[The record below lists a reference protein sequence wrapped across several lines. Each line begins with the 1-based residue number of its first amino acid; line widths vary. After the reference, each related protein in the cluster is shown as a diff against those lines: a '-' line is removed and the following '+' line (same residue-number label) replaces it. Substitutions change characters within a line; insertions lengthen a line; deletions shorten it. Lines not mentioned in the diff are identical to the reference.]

1 MKLLRF
7 LEFFLSNIQILLK
20 TKPKISKEIITGKF
34 LTKCKS
40 SHKFEVVSRFLI
52 GFHHFVRLQ
61 IFRFYN
67 WLCEFPQFQFL
78 ERILN
83 WVQKN
88 FTFKTKENSWRILYS
103 YQFRKSREGFMV
115 VILVMAIGTAS
126 FYTATEFGERSLG
139 ERRIAQ
145 ADADGFRAL
154 LLAKAGFQG
163 ALGALKKI
171 PEEYLYKSGIALN
184 PPPLPLGGGTV
195 YYKISSEDGKINLNS
210 LLNQDDNQQNLRS
223 VEMLSRLFDHFGI
236 KREKI
241 FPIFD
246 WMDTDLQ
253 ETGGGAEDGYYSSL
267 KPPRKNKNSFMYS
280 ISELVSVK
288 GFDRATVYGSLKPA
302 DFDQKYSKAFQS
314 EEERALIGD
323 SDFVL
328 ANNVTAYIPSG
339 QNSDDR
345 INLNG
350 APYFV
355 LMSLSDFMTK
365 QAAMRILKFKLEQGG
380 FIKELKDLEK
390 FQEFQIPTSGGLTLY
405 KELAG
410 EGTEVSGGRVKT
422 KGEIFRIVAVGQ
434 VGKTIRRITGIF
446 DLTNN
451 QMLYYMED

>member
-1 MKLLRF
+1 MENLKYKL
-7 LEFFLSNIQILLK
+7 
-20 TKPKISKEIITGKF
+20 
-34 LTKCKS
+34 S
-40 SHKFEVVSRFLI
+40 S
-52 GFHHFVRLQ
+52 
-61 IFRFYN
+61 FRG
-67 WLCEFPQFQFL
+67 L
-78 ERILN
+78 
-83 WVQKN
+83 
-88 FTFKTKENSWRILYS
+88 
-103 YQFRKSREGFMV
+103 RKSREGFMV

-126 FYTATEFGERSLG
+126 FYTATEFAQRAGGELN
-139 ERRIAQ
+139 IAYS
-145 ADADGFRAL
+145 DANGFRAL

-184 PPPLPLGGGTV
+184 PPPLPMGGGTI
-195 YYKISSEDGKINLNS
+195 YYKISSEDGKINLNT
-210 LLNQDDNQQNLRS
+210 LLNQDDNQQNARA
-223 VEMLSRLFDHFGI
+223 VEMVSRLFDKLGI

-280 ISELVSVK
+280 VSELVSVK
-288 GFDRATVYGSLKPA
+288 GFDRGLVYGSLKPA
-302 DFDQKYSKAFQS
+302 DYQEKYSNAFQS
-314 EEERALIGD
+314 EEEKALIGD

-328 ANNVTAYIPSG
+328 ANNITAYIPSG

-345 INLNG
+345 INLNA

-380 FIKELKDLEK
+380 FIKELKDIEK
-390 FQEFQIPTSGGLTLY
+390 FQEFQVPTAGGLTLY

-410 EGTEVSGGRVKT
+410 EGTDVSGGRIKT

-446 DLTNN
+446 DLTNST
-451 QMLYYMED
+451 MLYYMED

>member
-1 MKLLRF
+1 MKRSRF
-7 LEFFLSNIQILLK
+7 REFFLNNIQILLNSIR
-20 TKPKISKEIITGKF
+20 KITF
-34 LTKCKS
+34 LNTRKNIPR
-40 SHKFEVVSRFLI
+40 VS
-52 GFHHFVRLQ
+52 
-61 IFRFYN
+61 
-67 WLCEFPQFQFL
+67 
-78 ERILN
+78 
-83 WVQKN
+83 
-88 FTFKTKENSWRILYS
+88 FTFKIRTGHKMILLRRNIHK
-103 YQFRKSREGFMV
+103 FKKGFMV

-126 FYTATEFGERSLG
+126 FYTATEFGELSLG
-139 ERRIAQ
+139 ELRVAQ
-145 ADADGFRAL
+145 ANADGFRAL

-184 PPPLPLGGGTV
+184 PPPLPLGGGTI

-223 VEMLSRLFDHFGI
+223 VEMLSRLFDQFGI
-236 KREKI
+236 KREKL

-246 WMDTDLQ
+246 WLDTDLQ
-253 ETGGGAEDGYYSSL
+253 EVGGGAEDGYYSSL

-280 ISELVSVK
+280 LSELVSVK
-288 GFDRATVYGSLKPA
+288 GFDRETVYGSLKPP

-314 EEERALIGD
+314 DEERALIGD

-339 QNSDDR
+339 QSSDDR

-365 QAAMRILKFKLEQGG
+365 QAAMRILKFKLERGG

-390 FQEFQIPTSGGLTLY
+390 FQEFQIPTAGGLTLY

-410 EGTEVSGGRVKT
+410 EGTDVSGGRVKT

-434 VGKTIRRITGIF
+434 VKNTVRRITGIF

>member
-1 MKLLRF
+1 MKRSRF
-7 LEFFLSNIQILLK
+7 REFFLNNIQILLNSIR
-20 TKPKISKEIITGKF
+20 KITF
-34 LTKCKS
+34 LNTRKNIPR
-40 SHKFEVVSRFLI
+40 VS
-52 GFHHFVRLQ
+52 
-61 IFRFYN
+61 
-67 WLCEFPQFQFL
+67 
-78 ERILN
+78 
-83 WVQKN
+83 
-88 FTFKTKENSWRILYS
+88 FTFKIRTGHKMILLRRNIHK
-103 YQFRKSREGFMV
+103 FKKGFMV

-126 FYTATEFGERSLG
+126 FYTATEFGELSLG
-139 ERRIAQ
+139 ELRVAQ
-145 ADADGFRAL
+145 ANADGFRAL

-184 PPPLPLGGGTV
+184 PPPLPLGGGTI

-210 LLNQDDNQQNLRS
+210 LLNQDGNQQNLRS
-223 VEMLSRLFDHFGI
+223 VEMLSRLFDQFGI
-236 KREKI
+236 KREKL

-246 WMDTDLQ
+246 WLDTDLQ
-253 ETGGGAEDGYYSSL
+253 EVGGGAEDGYYSSL

-280 ISELVSVK
+280 LSELVSVK
-288 GFDRATVYGSLKPA
+288 GFDRETVYGSLKPP

-314 EEERALIGD
+314 DEERALIGD

-339 QNSDDR
+339 QSSDDR

-365 QAAMRILKFKLEQGG
+365 QAAMRILKFKLERGG

-390 FQEFQIPTSGGLTLY
+390 FQEFQIPTAGGLTLY

-410 EGTEVSGGRVKT
+410 EGTDVSGGRVKT

-434 VGKTIRRITGIF
+434 VKNTVRRITGIF

>member
-1 MKLLRF
+1 MR
-7 LEFFLSNIQILLK
+7 IQSDDRE
-20 TKPKISKEIITGKF
+20 TSVVRNSPHPK
-34 LTKCKS
+34 
-40 SHKFEVVSRFLI
+40 
-52 GFHHFVRLQ
+52 
-61 IFRFYN
+61 
-67 WLCEFPQFQFL
+67 
-78 ERILN
+78 
-83 WVQKN
+83 
-88 FTFKTKENSWRILYS
+88 
-103 YQFRKSREGFMV
+103 RKSKQGFMV

-126 FYTATEFGERSLG
+126 FYTATEFGERALG

-184 PPPLPLGGGTV
+184 PPPLPMGGGTI

-223 VEMLSRLFDHFGI
+223 VEMISRLFDKLGI
-236 KREKI
+236 KREKL

-253 ETGGGAEDGYYSSL
+253 ETGGGAEDAYYASL

-280 ISELVSVK
+280 LSELVSIK
-288 GFDRATVYGSLKPA
+288 GFDRDTVYGSLKPA
-302 DFDQKYSKAFQS
+302 DYDQKYSNAFQS
-314 EEERALIGD
+314 EEEKALIGD
-323 SDFVL
+323 NDFVL
-328 ANNVTAYIPSG
+328 ANNVTAYIPAG

-345 INLNG
+345 INLNA

-380 FIKELKDLEK
+380 YIKELKDIEK
-390 FQEFQIPTSGGLTLY
+390 FQEFQIPTAGGLTLY

-410 EGTEVSGGRVKT
+410 EGTDVSGGRVKT
-422 KGEIFRIVAVGQ
+422 KGEVFRIVAVGQ

-451 QMLYYMED
+451 VMLYYMED

>member
-1 MKLLRF
+1 MKRSRF
-7 LEFFLSNIQILLK
+7 REFFLNNIQILLNSIRRVTFLNTRK
-20 TKPKISKEIITGKF
+20 NISR
-34 LTKCKS
+34 
-40 SHKFEVVSRFLI
+40 VS
-52 GFHHFVRLQ
+52 
-61 IFRFYN
+61 
-67 WLCEFPQFQFL
+67 
-78 ERILN
+78 
-83 WVQKN
+83 
-88 FTFKTKENSWRILYS
+88 FTFKIRTGHKMILLRRNI
-103 YQFRKSREGFMV
+103 RKFKKGFMV

-126 FYTATEFGERSLG
+126 FYTATEFGELSLG
-139 ERRIAQ
+139 ELRVAQ
-145 ADADGFRAL
+145 ANADGFRAL

-184 PPPLPLGGGTV
+184 PPPLPLGGGTI

-223 VEMLSRLFDHFGI
+223 VEMLSRLFDQFGI
-236 KREKI
+236 KREKL

-246 WMDTDLQ
+246 WLDTDLQ
-253 ETGGGAEDGYYSSL
+253 EVGGGAEDGYYSSL

-280 ISELVSVK
+280 LSELVSVK
-288 GFDRATVYGSLKPA
+288 GFDRETVYGSLKPP

-314 EEERALIGD
+314 DEERALIGD

-339 QNSDDR
+339 QSSDDR

-365 QAAMRILKFKLEQGG
+365 QAAMRILKFKLERGG

-390 FQEFQIPTSGGLTLY
+390 FQEFQIPTAGGLTLY

-410 EGTEVSGGRVKT
+410 EGTDVSGGRVKT

-434 VGKTIRRITGIF
+434 VKNTVRRITGIF

>member
-1 MKLLRF
+1 MKRSRF
-7 LEFFLSNIQILLK
+7 REFFLNNIQILLNSIR
-20 TKPKISKEIITGKF
+20 KITF
-34 LTKCKS
+34 LNTRKNIPR
-40 SHKFEVVSRFLI
+40 VS
-52 GFHHFVRLQ
+52 
-61 IFRFYN
+61 
-67 WLCEFPQFQFL
+67 
-78 ERILN
+78 
-83 WVQKN
+83 
-88 FTFKTKENSWRILYS
+88 FTFKIRTGHKMILLRRNIHK
-103 YQFRKSREGFMV
+103 FKKGFMV

-126 FYTATEFGERSLG
+126 FYTATEFGELSLG
-139 ERRIAQ
+139 ELRVAQ
-145 ADADGFRAL
+145 ANADGFRAL

-184 PPPLPLGGGTV
+184 PPPLPLGGGTI

-210 LLNQDDNQQNLRS
+210 LLNQDDNQQNLRF
-223 VEMLSRLFDHFGI
+223 VEMLSRLFDQFGI
-236 KREKI
+236 KREKL

-246 WMDTDLQ
+246 WLDTDLQ
-253 ETGGGAEDGYYSSL
+253 EVGGGAEDGYYSSL

-280 ISELVSVK
+280 LSELVSVK
-288 GFDRATVYGSLKPA
+288 GFDRETVYGSLKPP

-314 EEERALIGD
+314 DEERALIGD

-339 QNSDDR
+339 QSSDDR

-365 QAAMRILKFKLEQGG
+365 QAAMRILKFKLERGG

-390 FQEFQIPTSGGLTLY
+390 FQEFQIPTAGGLTLY

-410 EGTEVSGGRVKT
+410 EGTDVSGGRVKT

-434 VGKTIRRITGIF
+434 VKNTVRRITGIF

>member
-1 MKLLRF
+1 MKRSRF
-7 LEFFLSNIQILLK
+7 REFFLNNIQILLNSIR
-20 TKPKISKEIITGKF
+20 KITF
-34 LTKCKS
+34 LNTRKNIPR
-40 SHKFEVVSRFLI
+40 VS
-52 GFHHFVRLQ
+52 
-61 IFRFYN
+61 
-67 WLCEFPQFQFL
+67 
-78 ERILN
+78 
-83 WVQKN
+83 
-88 FTFKTKENSWRILYS
+88 FTFKIRTGHKMILLRRNIHK
-103 YQFRKSREGFMV
+103 FKKGFMV

-126 FYTATEFGERSLG
+126 FYTATEFGELSLG
-139 ERRIAQ
+139 ELRVAQ
-145 ADADGFRAL
+145 ANADGFRAL

-184 PPPLPLGGGTV
+184 PPPLPLGGGTI

-223 VEMLSRLFDHFGI
+223 VEMLSRLFDQFGI
-236 KREKI
+236 KREKL

-246 WMDTDLQ
+246 WLDTDLQ
-253 ETGGGAEDGYYSSL
+253 EVGGGAEDGYYSSL

-280 ISELVSVK
+280 LSELVSVK
-288 GFDRATVYGSLKPA
+288 GFDREMVYGSLKPP

-314 EEERALIGD
+314 DEERALIGD

-339 QNSDDR
+339 QSSDDR

-365 QAAMRILKFKLEQGG
+365 QAAMRILKFKLERGG

-390 FQEFQIPTSGGLTLY
+390 FQEFQIPTAGGLTLY

-410 EGTEVSGGRVKT
+410 EGTDVSGGRVKT

-434 VGKTIRRITGIF
+434 VKNTVRRITGIF

>member
-7 LEFFLSNIQILLK
+7 REFFLSNIQILLK

-184 PPPLPLGGGTV
+184 PPPLPLGGGTI

>member
-1 MKLLRF
+1 MILLRR
-7 LEFFLSNIQILLK
+7 NIR
-20 TKPKISKEIITGKF
+20 KF
-34 LTKCKS
+34 KK
-40 SHKFEVVSRFLI
+40 
-52 GFHHFVRLQ
+52 
-61 IFRFYN
+61 
-67 WLCEFPQFQFL
+67 
-78 ERILN
+78 
-83 WVQKN
+83 
-88 FTFKTKENSWRILYS
+88 
-103 YQFRKSREGFMV
+103 GFMV

-126 FYTATEFGERSLG
+126 FYTATEFGELSLG
-139 ERRIAQ
+139 ELRVAQ
-145 ADADGFRAL
+145 ANADGFRAL

-184 PPPLPLGGGTV
+184 PPPLPLGGGTI

-223 VEMLSRLFDHFGI
+223 VEMLSRLFDQFGI
-236 KREKI
+236 KREKL

-246 WMDTDLQ
+246 WLDTDLQ
-253 ETGGGAEDGYYSSL
+253 EVGGGAEDGYYSSL

-280 ISELVSVK
+280 LSELVSVK
-288 GFDRATVYGSLKPA
+288 GFDRETVYGSLKPP

-314 EEERALIGD
+314 DEERALIGD

-339 QNSDDR
+339 QSSNDR

-365 QAAMRILKFKLEQGG
+365 QAAMRILKFKLERGG

-390 FQEFQIPTSGGLTLY
+390 FQEFQIPTAGGLTLY

-410 EGTEVSGGRVKT
+410 EGTDVSGGRVKT

-434 VGKTIRRITGIF
+434 VKNTVRRITGIF

>member
-1 MKLLRF
+1 MKRSRF
-7 LEFFLSNIQILLK
+7 REFFLNNIQILLNSIRK
-20 TKPKISKEIITGKF
+20 VTFLNTRKNISR
-34 LTKCKS
+34 
-40 SHKFEVVSRFLI
+40 VS
-52 GFHHFVRLQ
+52 
-61 IFRFYN
+61 
-67 WLCEFPQFQFL
+67 
-78 ERILN
+78 
-83 WVQKN
+83 
-88 FTFKTKENSWRILYS
+88 FTFKIRTGYKNRPLLILLRRNI
-103 YQFRKSREGFMV
+103 RKFKKGFMV

-126 FYTATEFGERSLG
+126 FYTATEFGELSLG
-139 ERRIAQ
+139 ELRVAQ
-145 ADADGFRAL
+145 ANADGFRAL

-184 PPPLPLGGGTV
+184 PPPLPLGGGTI

-223 VEMLSRLFDHFGI
+223 VEMLSRLFDQFGI
-236 KREKI
+236 KREKL

-246 WMDTDLQ
+246 WLDTDLQ
-253 ETGGGAEDGYYSSL
+253 EVGGGAEDGYYSSL

-280 ISELVSVK
+280 LSELVSVK
-288 GFDRATVYGSLKPA
+288 GFDRETVYGSLKPP
-302 DFDQKYSKAFQS
+302 DFEQKYSKAFQS
-314 EEERALIGD
+314 DEERALIGD

-339 QNSDDR
+339 QSSDDR

-365 QAAMRILKFKLEQGG
+365 QAAMRILKFKLERGG

-390 FQEFQIPTSGGLTLY
+390 FQEFQIPTAGGLTLY

-410 EGTEVSGGRVKT
+410 EGTDVSGGRVKT

-434 VGKTIRRITGIF
+434 VKNTVRRITGIF

>member
-1 MKLLRF
+1 MILLRR
-7 LEFFLSNIQILLK
+7 NI
-20 TKPKISKEIITGKF
+20 
-34 LTKCKS
+34 
-40 SHKFEVVSRFLI
+40 HKF
-52 GFHHFVRLQ
+52 
-61 IFRFYN
+61 
-67 WLCEFPQFQFL
+67 
-78 ERILN
+78 
-83 WVQKN
+83 K
-88 FTFKTKENSWRILYS
+88 K
-103 YQFRKSREGFMV
+103 GFMV

-126 FYTATEFGERSLG
+126 FYTATEFGELSLG
-139 ERRIAQ
+139 ELRVAQ
-145 ADADGFRAL
+145 ANADGFRAL

-184 PPPLPLGGGTV
+184 PPPLPLGGGTI

-210 LLNQDDNQQNLRS
+210 LLNQDDNQQNLRF
-223 VEMLSRLFDHFGI
+223 VEMLSRLFDQFGI
-236 KREKI
+236 KREKL

-246 WMDTDLQ
+246 WLDTDLQ
-253 ETGGGAEDGYYSSL
+253 EVGGGAEDGYYSSL

-280 ISELVSVK
+280 LSELVSVK
-288 GFDRATVYGSLKPA
+288 GFDRETVYGSLKPP

-314 EEERALIGD
+314 DEERALIGD

-339 QNSDDR
+339 QSSDDR

-365 QAAMRILKFKLEQGG
+365 QAAMRILKFKLERGG

-390 FQEFQIPTSGGLTLY
+390 FQEFQIPTAGGLTLY

-410 EGTEVSGGRVKT
+410 EGTDVSGGRVKT

-434 VGKTIRRITGIF
+434 VKNTVRRITGIF

>member
-7 LEFFLSNIQILLK
+7 REFFLSNIQILLK

-184 PPPLPLGGGTV
+184 PPPLPLGGGTI

-210 LLNQDDNQQNLRS
+210 LLNQDDNQQNLSS

>member
-1 MKLLRF
+1 
-7 LEFFLSNIQILLK
+7 
-20 TKPKISKEIITGKF
+20 
-34 LTKCKS
+34 
-40 SHKFEVVSRFLI
+40 
-52 GFHHFVRLQ
+52 
-61 IFRFYN
+61 
-67 WLCEFPQFQFL
+67 
-78 ERILN
+78 
-83 WVQKN
+83 
-88 FTFKTKENSWRILYS
+88 
-103 YQFRKSREGFMV
+103 MV

-184 PPPLPLGGGTV
+184 PPPLPLGGGTI

-253 ETGGGAEDGYYSSL
+253 EMGGGAEDAYYSSL

-314 EEERALIGD
+314 EEEKALIGD

-405 KELAG
+405 KELVG

>member
-1 MKLLRF
+1 MKRSRF
-7 LEFFLSNIQILLK
+7 REFFLNNIQILLNSIRRVTFLNTRK
-20 TKPKISKEIITGKF
+20 NISR
-34 LTKCKS
+34 
-40 SHKFEVVSRFLI
+40 VS
-52 GFHHFVRLQ
+52 
-61 IFRFYN
+61 
-67 WLCEFPQFQFL
+67 
-78 ERILN
+78 
-83 WVQKN
+83 
-88 FTFKTKENSWRILYS
+88 FTFKIRTSHKMILLRRNI
-103 YQFRKSREGFMV
+103 RKFKKGFMV

-126 FYTATEFGERSLG
+126 FYTATEFGELSLG
-139 ERRIAQ
+139 ELRVAQ
-145 ADADGFRAL
+145 ANADGFRAL

-184 PPPLPLGGGTV
+184 PPPLPLGGGTI

-223 VEMLSRLFDHFGI
+223 VEMLSRLFDQFGI
-236 KREKI
+236 KREKL

-246 WMDTDLQ
+246 WLDTDLQ
-253 ETGGGAEDGYYSSL
+253 EVGGGAEDGYYSSL

-280 ISELVSVK
+280 LSELVSVK
-288 GFDRATVYGSLKPA
+288 GFDRETVYGSLKPP

-314 EEERALIGD
+314 DEERALIGD

-339 QNSDDR
+339 QSSDDR

-365 QAAMRILKFKLEQGG
+365 QAAMRILKFKLERGG

-390 FQEFQIPTSGGLTLY
+390 FQEFQIPTAGGLTLY

-410 EGTEVSGGRVKT
+410 EGTDVSGGRVKT

-434 VGKTIRRITGIF
+434 VKNTVRRITGIF